1 MIRRHPKTA
10 APTDCGAP
18 TSRLGRLLRRFR
30 RSEAGSSTVEFVIL
44 FPAIWMMFGMTI
56 EAGMYSMQQVM
67 LERGLDLTV
76 REVRL
81 GIMENP
87 THDKLVASTCSNA
100 LIMVDCESSLR
111 LEMITSSPTAFAA
124 PAGGITCINK
134 EESPPG
140 PIEIVNGKNNDLM
153 MLRVCMQIKPLLP
166 FAGLGK
172 ALIQD
177 GNGGYY
183 SLTATSAYVMEPFQW
198 S

>member
-1 MIRRHPKTA
+1 
-10 APTDCGAP
+10 
-18 TSRLGRLLRRFR
+18 
-30 RSEAGSSTVEFVIL
+30 
-44 FPAIWMMFGMTI
+44 
-56 EAGMYSMQQVM
+56 
-67 LERGLDLTV
+67 
-76 REVRL
+76 VRL